1 METKDHKKAIQ
12 QSDQMFC
19 AWCGKA
25 WDVNDPNPPEC
36 SDKPPSREI
45 LQIGQNRDNY
55 RHTVEAAIETSVYL
69 REGATTPRYTSMQG
83 VAKCFSDAIRRSISA
98 VPQAYYLQR
107 RGVGFVVWAN
117 GPKEAYNYA
126 VRVGMR
132 PTYMRRIDIPDR
144 AYEVK
149 TPRAEI
155 NPLTLELVRSRYP
168 NFGEVVTPVQFVS
181 RQKEKRK

>member
-1 METKDHKKAIQ
+1 METKDHKKVIQ
-12 QSDQMFC
+12 YSDQFFC
-19 AWCGKA
+19 SWCGKT
-25 WDVNDPNPPEC
+25 WDANDPHPPEC
-36 SDKPPSREI
+36 SVKKADVHTIQRSRDLI
-45 LQIGQNRDNY
+45 NY
-55 RHTVEAAIETSVYL
+55 RAATEAAIDMSILL
-69 REGATTPRYTSMQG
+69 RDG
-83 VAKCFSDAIRRSISA
+83 VNAGPVWPTI
-98 VPQAYYLQR
+98 PQAYYLQR

-144 AYEVK
+144 TYNVK

-181 RQKEKRK
+181 RQKGKRK

>member
-1 METKDHKKAIQ
+1 METKDHKKVIQ
-12 QSDQMFC
+12 YSDQFFC
-19 AWCGKA
+19 SWCGKT
-25 WDVNDPNPPEC
+25 WDANDPHPPEC
-36 SDKPPSREI
+36 SEKKADVHTIQRSRDLI
-45 LQIGQNRDNY
+45 NY
-55 RHTVEAAIETSVYL
+55 RAATEAAIDMSILL
-69 REGATTPRYTSMQG
+69 RDGMTTAPVWPTP
-83 VAKCFSDAIRRSISA
+83 
-98 VPQAYYLQR
+98 PQAYYLQR

-144 AYEVK
+144 AYDVK

-155 NPLTLELVRSRYP
+155 NPLTLEQVRSRYP

>member
-1 METKDHKKAIQ
+1 METNGHKKAIQ

-36 SDKPPSREI
+36 SEKKADVHTIQRSRDLI
-45 LQIGQNRDNY
+45 NY
-55 RHTVEAAIETSVYL
+55 RAVTEAAIDMSVLL
-69 REGATTPRYTSMQG
+69 REGVTAGPVWPTM
-83 VAKCFSDAIRRSISA
+83 
-98 VPQAYYLQR
+98 PQAYYLQR

-144 AYEVK
+144 AYDVK

>member
-1 METKDHKKAIQ
+1 MDINDHKKAIQ
-12 QSDQMFC
+12 YSDQIFC
-19 AWCGKA
+19 SWCGKT
-25 WDVNDPNPPEC
+25 WDVNDPHPPEC
-36 SDKPPSREI
+36 SKRKANDKDVLR
-45 LQIGQNRDNY
+45 GQDRLTY
-55 RHTVEAAIETSVYL
+55 SLMT
-69 REGATTPRYTSMQG
+69 GAS
-83 VAKCFSDAIRRSISA
+83 KDFSDVIRERMNTPP
-98 VPQAYYLQR
+98 VWPTPPQAYYLQR
-107 RGVGFVVWAN
+107 RGVGFVIWAD

-144 AYEVK
+144 TYNVK